1 MMLSNNIILLV
12 CLAYVALLFAVA
24 WFADKQSKS
33 GRASIFQSPLI
44 YTLSIS
50 VYCTSWTFYGA
61 VGSAARNGL
70 EFITIYLGP
79 TIVFIGFWFLLRKLV
94 RIGRVH
100 RITSIADL
108 ISSRYGKGESLA
120 VLVTLIA
127 VIGTTPYIALQL
139 KALTTS
145 LQVITNAGAGNPIT
159 GALDDPGAST
169 AFWIAAGMAVFT
181 IMFGT
186 RTIDSNERHHG
197 VVAAIAIEALVKL
210 FALLAVGLFVMFYL
224 ADGPAEVFEWAPPDL
239 LKTEEVFGPRWVAVT
254 FLAAVAIICLP
265 RQFQVTVVE
274 NSDERHIFTA
284 SWMFPLYLLLISLFV
299 LPIAIGGLTFLP
311 EGADPDMFVLTLP
324 LAQDQSFLALI
335 AFLGGFSSATSMVI
349 VACIALS
356 TMVSN
361 HIVMP
366 LALRLPIIEMRASGD
381 VRRLLLISRR
391 ASICVILLL
400 GFVYFQVSSKS
411 DALAAFGL
419 IAFAGV
425 AQFLPSIIGG
435 LYWAQATA
443 KGAFAGLLAGF
454 TLWLYTL
461 FLPSFEGAIFM
472 TPEVIANGP
481 WGIAALRPEA
491 LFGLTGLDPLV
502 HALFW
507 SLSINTLIFI
517 GASLLFDPKPLERL
531 QAALFIDV
539 FKTPAGNAS
548 RFLRRQAASN
558 DLFIIAQRILGSEP
572 AYRLF
577 SSFARSQGV
586 EGHLPRA
593 DAEFI
598 GHLERELA
606 GSVGASTA
614 RAMISQVV
622 TGETISLDSLMHIV
636 DEAQQVIDYS
646 RQLESQSTELQ
657 ETARKLR
664 EANERLRQL
673 DVQKDDFLSQVSH
686 ELRTPMTSIRS
697 FAQILQ
703 ETPDID
709 TKEKQRFAG
718 IILDESVRLTRL
730 LDDILDLAR
739 LEGQHVPFTLLESE
753 ADATL
758 AHAVATCQ
766 GLAARDGVSLTAEHR
781 VADIVIDVDTDRLK
795 QVYLN
800 VITNAIKYNSSK
812 EPTVTVRSRVERDR
826 YHVYIE
832 DNGPGI
838 RADDRE
844 RIFQKFSRGWR
855 DTYDARSGTG
865 LGLAISWQI
874 MQHMRGDLTLMP
886 QKPGQGACFRISLP
900 YRRRQESDADA
911 AAE

>member
-1 MMLSNNIILLV
+1 MILSNNVILFV
-12 CLAYVALLFAVA
+12 CLSFVALLFAVA
-24 WFADKQSKS
+24 WFADRQAKA
-33 GRASIFQSPLI
+33 GRQGIFQSPII

-79 TIVFIGFWFLLRKLV
+79 TIVFLGFWFLLRKLV

-145 LQVITNAGAGNPIT
+145 LQVITSAGAGNPIT
-159 GALDDPGAST
+159 AISEESQATT

-186 RTIDSNERHHG
+186 RSIDSNERHHG
-197 VVAAIAIEALVKL
+197 VMAAIAVEALVKL

-224 ADGPAEVFEWAPPDL
+224 ADGPAEIFSWAPPDL
-239 LKTEEVFGPRWVAVT
+239 IATEDAFGPRWVAVT
-254 FLAAVAIICLP
+254 FLAAIAIICLP

-274 NSDERHIFTA
+274 NSDERHLFTA
-284 SWMFPLYLLLISLFV
+284 SWLFPLYLLLISLFV

-311 EGADPDMFVLTLP
+311 PEADPDMFVLTLP
-324 LAQDQSFLALI
+324 LASDSSLLALI

-361 HIVMP
+361 HVVMP
-366 LALRLPIIEMRASGD
+366 LALRLPWVEMHGSGD

-391 ASICVILLL
+391 ASICGILLL
-400 GFVYFQVSSKS
+400 GFVYFQISSKS

-435 LYWAQATA
+435 LYWAQASA
-443 KGAFAGLLAGF
+443 KGAFAGLLVGF
-454 TLWLYTL
+454 TFWLYTL
-461 FLPSFEGAIFM
+461 FLPSFQGAFLM
-472 TPEVIANGP
+472 SGDVIANGLL
-481 WGIAALRPEA
+481 GITLLKPEA
-491 LFGLTGLDPLV
+491 LFGLSGMDPLV

-507 SLSINTLIFI
+507 SLSLNTVVFI
-517 GASLLFDPKPLERL
+517 VTSMVFDPKPLERL

-539 FKTPAGNAS
+539 FKTPADNAS
-548 RFLRRQAASN
+548 RFIDRQAASN
-558 DLFIIAQRILGSEP
+558 DLFVLAQRILGSEP

-577 SSFARSQGV
+577 SSVAQSQGV
-586 EGHLPRA
+586 EGTLPRA
-593 DAEFI
+593 DAAFI
-598 GHLERELA
+598 AHLERELA

-622 TGETISLDSLMHIV
+622 TGETISLDALMNIV
-636 DEAQQVIDYS
+636 DEAQRVIDYS
-646 RQLESQSTELQ
+646 RELESKSAELQ
-657 ETARKLR
+657 QTAIQLR

-709 TKEKQRFAG
+709 AQEKQRFAG
-718 IILDESVRLTRL
+718 IILEESIRLTRL

-739 LEGQHVPFTLLESE
+739 LEGQHIPFTLVETN
-753 ADATL
+753 AHKTL
-758 AHAVATCQ
+758 AHAIATCQ
-766 GLAARDGVSLTAEHR
+766 GLAARDHVTLQAGDC
-781 VADIVIDVDTDRLK
+781 VADVIVHVEADRLK

-800 VITNAIKYNSSK
+800 VITNAIKYNSSLH
-812 EPTVTVRSRVERDR
+812 PHVTVRSCIERGQ
-826 YHVYIE
+826 YHVFVE

-838 RADDRE
+838 RPEDRE

-855 DTYDARSGTG
+855 DTNDARSGTG

-874 MQHMRGDLTLMP
+874 MQRMRGDLTLMP
-886 QKPGQGACFRISLP
+886 QEQRGGASFKISLP
-900 YRRRQESDADA
+900 CKMHSGLRGEE

>member
-1 MMLSNNIILLV
+1 MLSNNIILLV
-12 CLAYVALLFAVA
+12 CLAYVAFLFLIA
-24 WFADKQSKS
+24 WFAERQAQA
-33 GRASIFQSPLI
+33 GRQGIFQSPLI

-79 TIVFIGFWFLLRKLV
+79 TLVFLGFWFLLRKLV

-100 RITSIADL
+100 RITSVADL

-127 VIGTTPYIALQL
+127 VVGTTPYIALQL
-139 KALTTS
+139 KALTAS
-145 LQVITNAGAGNPIT
+145 WQVITQAGMGNPLASSSDASDIT
-159 GALDDPGAST
+159 T
-169 AFWIAAGMAVFT
+169 AFWIALGLALFT

-197 VVAAIAIEALVKL
+197 VVAAIAVEALVKL

-224 ADGPAEVFEWAPPDL
+224 ADGPGMVFDWAPPDL
-239 LKTEEVFGPRWVAVT
+239 LKSEEIFGPRWVAVT
-254 FLAAVAIICLP
+254 FLAATAIICLP

-274 NSDERHIFTA
+274 NADERHLFTA

-299 LPIAIGGLTFLP
+299 LPIAIGGLKFLP
-311 EGADPDMFVLTLP
+311 PGADPDMFVLTLP
-324 LAQDQSFLALI
+324 LHADQSFLALI

-366 LALRLPIIEMRASGD
+366 LALRLPWVEMRASGD
-381 VRRLLLISRR
+381 VRRLLLVSRR
-391 ASICVILLL
+391 ASICFILLL
-400 GFVYFQVSSKS
+400 GFIYFQVSSKS

-435 LYWAQATA
+435 LYWAQASA

-454 TLWLYTL
+454 SIWLYTL
-461 FLPSFEGAIFM
+461 FMPSFEGAGVLM
-472 TPEVIANGP
+472 TPDVMAHGP
-481 WGIAALRPEA
+481 WGIMALRPEA
-491 LFGLTGLDPLV
+491 LFGLTGMDPLV
-502 HALFW
+502 HSLFW
-507 SLSINTLIFI
+507 SLSVNTGVFI
-517 GASLLFDPKPLERL
+517 AVSFLFDPRPLERL

-539 FKTPAGNAS
+539 FKTSADDAS
-548 RFLRRQAASN
+548 RFIRRQAASN

-572 AYRLF
+572 AYNLF
-577 SSFARSQGV
+577 SSVARNQGV
-586 EGHLPRA
+586 DGHLPRA
-593 DAEFI
+593 DPEFI
-598 GHLERELA
+598 ANLERELA

-614 RAMISQVV
+614 RAMISQAV
-622 TGETISLDSLMHIV
+622 TGETISLDELMHIV

-646 RQLESQSTELQ
+646 RKLESKSSELQ
-657 ETARKLR
+657 DTAQQLR
-664 EANERLRQL
+664 DANARLRQI
-673 DVQKDDFLSQVSH
+673 DQQKDDFLSQVSH

-703 ETPDID
+703 ETPDLD
-709 TKEKQRFAG
+709 TKEKHRFAG
-718 IILDESVRLTRL
+718 IILDESLRLTRL

-739 LEGQHVPFTLLESE
+739 LEGQHVPFTLKPVD
-753 ADATL
+753 ADEIL
-758 AHAVATCQ
+758 CQAVAICQ
-766 GLAARDGVSLTAEHR
+766 GLAARGGIDLTTERRATD
-781 VADIVIDVDTDRLK
+781 VIVDVEPDRLK

-800 VITNAIKYNSSK
+800 VITNALKYNSADHPIVKVYSQVK
-812 EPTVTVRSRVERDR
+812 REH
-826 YHVYIE
+826 YHVFIE
-832 DNGPGI
+832 DNGAGI
-838 RADDRE
+838 REEDRQ

-874 MQHMRGDLTLMP
+874 MQHMRGDLTLLP
-886 QKPGQGACFRISLP
+886 QAPRGGACFQISLP
-900 YRRRQESDADA
+900 CRIAPDKHPN
-911 AAE
+911 